1 MVAVDASTAT
11 SASASP
17 GSWAALM
24 PVLFLLPASQVAS
37 FWILLFSSP
46 SVTHT
51 SNTRDHL
58 YRGLALTSAF
68 YAGWTIY
75 KKLFQ
80 GDKSDL
86 GHITMGFLCAMSLL
100 KRPKLTAVATT
111 IVLLHYCLALYL
123 VFVQFPSA
131 KSLAKAVKKSTS
143 HAAIFWAWTLRAY
156 VVSNLVLWYQTLT
169 TKVWPLLVHGYDAVP
184 AA

>member
-1 MVAVDASTAT
+1 MVAVTAAASG
-11 SASASP
+11 SP

-24 PVLFLLPASQVAS
+24 PVLILLPASQVAS

-46 SVTHT
+46 SVTYT
-51 SNTRDHL
+51 STPRDHL
-58 YRGLALTSAF
+58 YRGLALASAF
-68 YAGWTIY
+68 YAGWTVY

-111 IVLLHYCLALYL
+111 IVLLHYGLALYL

-131 KSLAKAVKKSTS
+131 QGLAKAVKKSTS
-143 HAAIFWAWTLRAY
+143 TAAVFWAWTLRAY
-156 VVSNLVLWYQTLT
+156 VVSNLILWYQVLT
-169 TKVWPLLVHGYDAVP
+169 TKVWPLLVQGYDAVP
-184 AA
+184 SS